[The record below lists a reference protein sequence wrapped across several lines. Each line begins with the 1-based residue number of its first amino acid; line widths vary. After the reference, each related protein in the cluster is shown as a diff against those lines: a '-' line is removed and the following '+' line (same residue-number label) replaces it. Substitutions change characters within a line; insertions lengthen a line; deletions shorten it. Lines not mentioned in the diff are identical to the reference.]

1 MEDDVLMVA
10 GPQNAAIVARLP
22 PSGRWNS
29 ARHRS
34 GGGPTAWNGATACP
48 LYKVDGMAG
57 RHAASYGTTPAHVC
71 L

>member
-22 PSGRWNS
+22 PSARWNS

-48 LYKVDGMAG
+48 LY
-57 RHAASYGTTPAHVC
+57 
-71 L
+71 

>member
-10 GPQNAAIVARLP
+10 GPQNAAIVTRLP
-22 PSGRWNS
+22 PSARWNS

-34 GGGPTAWNGATACP
+34 GGGLTARNGAIAFP
-48 LYKVDGMAG
+48 LCKVDGMPG
-57 RHAASYGTTPAHVC
+57 RRAASYGTTPAHVC